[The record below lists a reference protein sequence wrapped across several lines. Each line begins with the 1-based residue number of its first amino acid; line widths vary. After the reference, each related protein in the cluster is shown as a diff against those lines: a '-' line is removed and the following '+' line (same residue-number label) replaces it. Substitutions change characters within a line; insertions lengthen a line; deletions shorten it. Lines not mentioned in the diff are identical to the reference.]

1 MAVNCGV
8 AYGLCAA
15 RVTELDDEGN
25 AEGSF
30 AVSRNP
36 VSVAFN
42 PNIEQGTQFISRNG
56 CGCAIARIRSNDVFN
71 WFELTFAQEAL
82 QPELETLLVDGETPI
97 LDGAD
102 IVGANGGSQLD
113 CDEDPRTVGFEMWA
127 RHYVGSGQDSIH
139 RFVHWVF
146 PRSRWQRG
154 NNTVQ
159 EGIARTNITGFS
171 QTNQLWGSGPY
182 GDGPPDGQDVTEW
195 AYWKSNDDMP
205 DAVTCGDLGT
215 VTPGS

>member
-8 AYGLCAA
+8 AYGLCAV
-15 RVTELDDEGN
+15 RVTQLDSEGN

-36 VSVAFN
+36 VTVGFN
-42 PNIEQGTQFISRNG
+42 PNVDQGQQFISRNG

-71 WFELTFAQEAL
+71 WFELSFAQEAL
-82 QPELETLLVDGETPI
+82 QPELESLLADELPI

-102 IVGANGGSQLD
+102 IVGVNGQSSLE
-113 CDEDPRTVGFEMWA
+113 CDEDPPTAGFEMWA
-127 RHYVGSGQDSIH
+127 QHFVGSGRDSIH

-154 NNTVQ
+154 NNSLA
-159 EGIARTNITGFS
+159 EGIARSNITGFS
-171 QTNQLWGSGPY
+171 QTNALWGSGPY

-195 AYWKSNDDMP
+195 AYWKTNDDMP
-205 DAVTCGDLGT
+205 VAVTCGDVGT
-215 VTPGS
+215 VVPGS

>member
-8 AYGLCAA
+8 PYGLCAV
-15 RVTELDDEGN
+15 RVTELDSEGN

-36 VSVAFN
+36 ITVGFN
-42 PNIEQGTQFISRNG
+42 PNIDQGQQFISRNG

-71 WFELTFAQEAL
+71 WFELSFGQDAL
-82 QPELETLLVDGETPI
+82 MPELESLLIDELPI

-102 IVGANGGSQLD
+102 IVGVNGVSALE
-113 CDEDPRTVGFEMWA
+113 CDEEPPTVGFEMWA
-127 RHYVGSGQDSIH
+127 QHYVGSGRDSIH

-154 NNTVQ
+154 NNTIA
-159 EGIARTNITGFS
+159 EGIGRTNISGFS
-171 QTNQLWGSGPY
+171 QTNALWGSGPY

-195 AYWKSNDDMP
+195 AYWKTNEEMP
-205 DAVTCGDLGT
+205 EAITCGDLGT

>member
-8 AYGLCAA
+8 PYGLCAV
-15 RVTELDDEGN
+15 RVTELDSEGN
-25 AEGSF
+25 AEGDF

-36 VSVAFN
+36 ITVGFN
-42 PNIEQGTQFISRNG
+42 PNIDQGQQFISRNG

-71 WFELTFAQEAL
+71 WFELSFGQDAL
-82 QPELETLLVDGETPI
+82 MPELESLLVDELPI

-102 IVGANGGSQLD
+102 VVGVNGVSALE
-113 CDEDPRTVGFEMWA
+113 CDEEAVTVAFEMWA
-127 RHYVGSGQDSIH
+127 QHYVGSGRDSIH

-154 NNTVQ
+154 NNTIS
-159 EGIARTNITGFS
+159 EGIGRTNLTGFS
-171 QTNQLWGSGPY
+171 QTNALWGSGPY
-182 GDGPPDGQDVTEW
+182 SDGPPDGQDVTEW
-195 AYWKSNDDMP
+195 AYWKTNDEMP